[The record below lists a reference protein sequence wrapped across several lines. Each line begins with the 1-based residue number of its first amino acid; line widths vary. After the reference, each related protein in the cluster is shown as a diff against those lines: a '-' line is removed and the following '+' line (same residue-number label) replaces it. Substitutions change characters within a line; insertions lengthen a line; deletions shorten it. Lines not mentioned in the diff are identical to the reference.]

1 MNNIYDNGY
10 ALIGKVNN
18 ILKMLLTQTNNID
31 DDTTCML
38 MKDLEE
44 YSQDDIVYINYDYGM
59 SYSIDSWNEKDIV
72 KGCE

>member
-1 MNNIYDNGY
+1 MNNIYDNGC
-10 ALIGKVNN
+10 AMLGKVNN

-44 YSQDDIVYINYDYGM
+44 YSQDDIVYINYDNGM
-59 SYSIDSWNEKDIV
+59 GYSIDSWDEKDIV
-72 KGCE
+72 KECE

>member
-1 MNNIYDNGY
+1 MNKIYDNGY

-18 ILKMLLTQTNNID
+18 ILKMLLTQANNID

-44 YSQDDIVYINYDYGM
+44 YSQNDIVYINYDSGM
-59 SYSIDSWNEKDIV
+59 GYSIDSWDEKDIL
-72 KGCE
+72 KEYE